1 MNRSHLQKWSETRV
15 SSLEAILKFSWLEA
29 FNFMD
34 CEVRAPRKIS
44 EIVNSNDKIDL
55 KPLNSCY
62 KVSLEDSSQRILFLY
77 F

>member
-1 MNRSHLQKWSETRV
+1 MNRSHLLKWSDTRV

-34 CEVRAPRKIS
+34 YEVRAPRKIS
-44 EIVNSNDKIDL
+44 EMVDSNDNIDL
-55 KPLNSCY
+55 KHLNSCH
-62 KVSLEDSSQRILFLY
+62 KVSLEDSSQRIWFLY